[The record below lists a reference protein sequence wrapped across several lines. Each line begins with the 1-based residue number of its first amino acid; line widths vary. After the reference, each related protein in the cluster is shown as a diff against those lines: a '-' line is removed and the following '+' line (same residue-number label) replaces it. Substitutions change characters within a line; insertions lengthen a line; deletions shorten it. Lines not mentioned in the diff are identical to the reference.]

1 VIIGAGPAGIFA
13 ALELAKAKQLSVLL
27 LEKGPEAHDRH
38 CPAKKAGCIG
48 CDPCAILTGWGGA
61 GAFSDGK
68 LTLTTDFGGFLGEH
82 LDKEVVEA
90 LIKNVDRTYL
100 DYGAPATLF
109 GDDKKAV
116 TRLWKEAASAGL
128 SLVPARIRH
137 LGTENCLEIVKRM
150 RTALQDRVDVLPRTV
165 AKHILAK
172 DGRVI
177 GVRTEDDTDYYAKY
191 VIAAPGREGAHW
203 MCAEAERLG
212 LELLGNPVDIGVRV
226 EVPAVIME
234 HFTDT
239 VYEAKLIYHSR
250 TFDDQ
255 VRSFCMCP
263 HGEVVVENN
272 GGLITVNGHS
282 FRNQR
287 TNNTNFAL
295 LVSKRFTHPF
305 KQPLAY
311 GKYIASLANMLGGG
325 VLVQRLGDL
334 QSGRRSTEKRMA
346 KGLVQPTLKEATP
359 GDLSLVLPYRHLI
372 NILEMLEAMDRIIP
386 GVNSRNTLLYGVEV
400 KFYSSRL
407 QLNKALESQIH
418 NLFAAGD
425 GAGLTRGLTQAS
437 ASGMYVGRE
446 ILRREGMLKGA

>member
-1 VIIGAGPAGIFA
+1 
-13 ALELAKAKQLSVLL
+13 
-27 LEKGPEAHDRH
+27 
-38 CPAKKAGCIG
+38 
-48 CDPCAILTGWGGA
+48 
-61 GAFSDGK
+61 
-68 LTLTTDFGGFLGEH
+68 
-82 LDKEVVEA
+82 
-90 LIKNVDRTYL
+90 
-100 DYGAPATLF
+100 
-109 GDDKKAV
+109 
-116 TRLWKEAASAGL
+116 
-128 SLVPARIRH
+128 
-137 LGTENCLEIVKRM
+137 
-150 RTALQDRVDVLPRTV
+150 
-165 AKHILAK
+165 
-172 DGRVI
+172 
-177 GVRTEDDTDYYAKY
+177 
-191 VIAAPGREGAHW
+191 
-203 MCAEAERLG
+203 
-212 LELLGNPVDIGVRV
+212 
-226 EVPAVIME
+226 
-234 HFTDT
+234 
-239 VYEAKLIYHSR
+239 
-250 TFDDQ
+250 
-255 VRSFCMCP
+255 MCP

>member
-1 VIIGAGPAGIFA
+1 
-13 ALELAKAKQLSVLL
+13 
-27 LEKGPEAHDRH
+27 
-38 CPAKKAGCIG
+38 
-48 CDPCAILTGWGGA
+48 
-61 GAFSDGK
+61 
-68 LTLTTDFGGFLGEH
+68 
-82 LDKEVVEA
+82 
-90 LIKNVDRTYL
+90 
-100 DYGAPATLF
+100 
-109 GDDKKAV
+109 
-116 TRLWKEAASAGL
+116 
-128 SLVPARIRH
+128 
-137 LGTENCLEIVKRM
+137 M

-437 ASGMYVGRE
+437 ASGMYVGQE
-446 ILRREGMLKGA
+446 ILRRKACSRA